1 MGFPRQEYWSGLPG
15 PSPGDLPNPGNEL
28 AYFTSPT
35 LTVNSLPLV
44 PPGKAPCK
52 PKWEVQRVHVN
63 FTKMLLFTLYQ
74 PVWVK
79 PQVQVGNYWGKK
91 GKIRTTG
98 KGHIDFV
105 AVEALQPPHICEY
118 VIW

>member
-1 MGFPRQEYWSGLPG
+1 MS
-15 PSPGDLPNPGNEL
+15 
-28 AYFTSPT
+28 
-35 LTVNSLPLV
+35 
-44 PPGKAPCK
+44 
-52 PKWEVQRVHVN
+52 
-63 FTKMLLFTLYQ
+63 LFTLYQ

-105 AVEALQPPHICEY
+105 AVEALQPAHICEY